1 MLTLAALAAVA
12 HVPIYPDGHS
22 YQLDRNASISQV
34 IYFPHG
40 SGNVQ
45 VPAEHLAYSNN
56 SAHVDVI
63 IRDKDDAAHYAIY
76 TQCGSGTD
84 VFRCCPA
91 GVSSPNGV
99 ACDKDP
105 CSVKGEGHLEPF
117 TQTSYFSLLDEWT
130 SIDCPSGA
138 LTIRAV
144 RHSDETFT
152 SDHPRGPAAIVIGR
166 GEEFT
171 FGELMSIGH
180 YALLNHGAWWNEA
193 GWTYWVFL
201 TLVAAIVVVTCKM
214 TESYGM
220 KTPTVFEDKP
230 RELFYWFAIVGFG
243 AAFLETTT
251 HTGIA
256 QAPVAASGELG
267 IAILIILLNLVFM
280 GVILL
285 NMYLDMDW
293 IQSPVWAPLE
303 LGTAFS
309 CFLLFGVGYY
319 VAPSFWMCAALVR
332 MYRLVSGA
340 GSSNSLFS

>member
-12 HVPIYPDGHS
+12 HVPIYPDGFFYH
-22 YQLDRNASISQV
+22 LDRAANISQV
-34 IYFPHG
+34 IYFPIG
-40 SGNVQ
+40 SGNVE
-45 VPAEHLAYSNN
+45 VEGKYLVNGTKKSAY
-56 SAHVDVI
+56 VDVI
-63 IRDKDDAAHYAIY
+63 VREKEDAAHYIIL
-76 TQCGSGTD
+76 TSCEGSTPQYY
-84 VFRCCPA
+84 CCPA
-91 GVSSPNGV
+91 NTED
-99 ACDKDP
+99 CDGRP
-105 CSVKGEGHLEPF
+105 VCSVKGEGHLEPF
-117 TQTSYFSLLDEWT
+117 TQTSYFSLMEEWT
-130 SIDCPSGA
+130 KFNCEGYGD
-138 LTIRAV
+138 LTISVHRAI
-144 RHSDETFT
+144 DDDAT
-152 SDHPRGPAAIVIGR
+152 SKHPRGPMAIVIGR
-166 GEEFT
+166 GEKFT
-171 FGELMSIGH
+171 FAELMSIGH
-180 YALLNHGAWWNEA
+180 YALLNHGSWWNEA

-214 TESYGM
+214 TEAYGM
-220 KTPTVFEDKP
+220 KSPTVFDDRP
-230 RELFYWFAIVGFG
+230 RELLYWFAIVGFG

-293 IQSPVWAPLE
+293 IQSPVWAPFE

-332 MYRLVSGA
+332 MYRLVGF
-340 GSSNSLFS
+340 SSSSSLFS

>member
-1 MLTLAALAAVA
+1 MLTLAALAALA
-12 HVPIYPDGHS
+12 HVPIYPDGDS

-34 IYFPHG
+34 VYFPIG
-40 SGNVQ
+40 SGNVH
-45 VPAEHLAYSNN
+45 VPLEHNHN
-56 SAHVDVI
+56 GSAHVDVI
-63 IRDKDDAAHYAIY
+63 IRDKDDAAHYTIY
-76 TQCGSGTD
+76 TQCGTKD
-84 VFRCCPA
+84 AVYLCCPDTETSTYCA
-91 GVSSPNGV
+91 SVTQ
-99 ACDKDP
+99 

-117 TQTSYFSLLDEWT
+117 TQTSYFSLLPDWT
-130 SIDCPSGA
+130 LIECAAGPLKIGA
-138 LTIRAV
+138 TRV
-144 RHSDETFT
+144 SDETFT
-152 SDHPRGPAAIVIGR
+152 SDHPRGPMGIVVGR

-201 TLVAAIVVVTCKM
+201 TLVAAIVAVTCKM

-220 KTPTVFEDKP
+220 KSPTVFEDRP

-251 HTGIA
+251 QTGIA
-256 QAPVAASGELG
+256 QASVAASGELG

-285 NMYLDMDW
+285 NMYLDKDW

-319 VAPSFWMCAALVR
+319 VAPSFWMCAALIR

-340 GSSNSLFS
+340 GSSNALFS

>member
-12 HVPIYPDGHS
+12 HVPIYPDGIS
-22 YQLDRNASISQV
+22 YQVDRNASISQV

-63 IRDKDDAAHYAIY
+63 IRDKDDAAQYSIK
-76 TQCGSGTD
+76 TQCDIDDPTWH
-84 VFRCCPA
+84 CCEATQGCTVP
-91 GVSSPNGV
+91 V
-99 ACDKDP
+99 

-117 TQTSYFSLLDEWT
+117 TQTSYFSLLPDLT
-130 SIDCPSGA
+130 SIACTSGD
-138 LTIRAV
+138 LKISVIRAT
-144 RHSDETFT
+144 DEHFT
-152 SDHPRGPAAIVIGR
+152 SDHPRGPMGIVVGR

>member
-12 HVPIYPDGHS
+12 HVPIYPDGGIYH
-22 YQLDRNASISQV
+22 LDREANISQV
-34 IYFPHG
+34 IYFPIG
-40 SGNVQ
+40 GGAVD
-45 VPAEHLAYSNN
+45 VPAKYLVNDTK

-63 IRDKDDAAHYAIY
+63 IRDKDDAAHYVIQTSCA
-76 TQCGSGTD
+76 GTPTYI
-84 VFRCCPA
+84 CCTANTADCTGKP
-91 GVSSPNGV
+91 V
-99 ACDKDP
+99 

-117 TQTSYFSLLDEWT
+117 TQTSYFSLLEEWNSFACT
-130 SIDCPSGA
+130 SGA
-138 LTIRAV
+138 LTINVFRNDAIAN
-144 RHSDETFT
+144 
-152 SDHPRGPAAIVIGR
+152 SDHPRGPMAIVIGR
-166 GEEFT
+166 GEKFT
-171 FGELMSIGH
+171 FAELMSIGH
-180 YALLNHGAWWNEA
+180 YALLNHGSWWNEA

-201 TLVAAIVVVTCKM
+201 TLVAAIVAVTCKM

-220 KTPTVFEDKP
+220 KSPTVFEDKP

-285 NMYLDMDW
+285 NMYLDKDW

-319 VAPSFWMCAALVR
+319 VAPSFWMCAALIR
-332 MYRLVSGA
+332 MYRLVGGA
-340 GSSNSLFS
+340 GMSTSLFS